1 MSTIDFSRDFSEY
14 RAKLVQLGADLDES
28 ARRVVSRMA
37 DKGMEVTVRNTP
49 VDTGHLR
56 KNWLKGRTL
65 RVGNG
70 VESQYYNNVYY
81 GLYVNDGHRIVNRR
95 GETIGHKEGVR
106 MLEQGQ
112 NAAKEA
118 ADSIF
123 NEEIRRVKRKGGW

>member
-1 MSTIDFSRDFSEY
+1 MSGMDFSEY

-28 ARRVVSRMA
+28 SRRVVSRMA
-37 DKGMEVTVRNTP
+37 DKGMEVTVKNTP

-70 VESQYYNNVYY
+70 VESRYYNNVYY
-81 GLYVNDGHRIVNRR
+81 GLYVNNGHRIDVVV
-95 GETIGHKEGVR
+95 IPAVIDKEGDR

-112 NAAKEA
+112 DAAKEA